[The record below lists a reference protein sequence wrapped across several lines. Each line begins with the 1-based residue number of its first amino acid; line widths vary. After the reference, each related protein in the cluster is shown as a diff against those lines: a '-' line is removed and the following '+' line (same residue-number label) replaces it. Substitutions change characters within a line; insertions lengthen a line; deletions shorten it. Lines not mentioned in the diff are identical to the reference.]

1 MRHIFLLAGGLALA
15 ASVQA
20 ADPYKPTERQLKAL
34 CETCAVVTEVH
45 TEKRKGQASAV
56 GTVGGAVVGGVV
68 GNKVGDSGVAT
79 VGGAVVG
86 GLLGREIEKQVKK
99 HTVWVVSSTRRDG
112 TVQRHEFTQDPQ
124 LKAGDTVQAE
134 GTGIK
139 KR

>member
-1 MRHIFLLAGGLALA
+1 MRHIVLWAAALALSSA
-15 ASVQA
+15 AHA
-20 ADPYKPTERQLKAL
+20 AEPLKPTEKQLKAL
-34 CETCAVVTEVH
+34 CDRCALVTEVH

-99 HTVWVVSSTRRDG
+99 HTVWVVSATRRDG
-112 TVQRHEFTQDPQ
+112 TVLRHEFNQDPQ

-134 GTGIK
+134 GEGLK

>member
-1 MRHIFLLAGGLALA
+1 MRPIFLLASSLALA
-15 ASVQA
+15 ASALA
-20 ADPYKPTERQLKAL
+20 ADPYKPTDKQLKAL
-34 CETCAVVTEVH
+34 CETCAVVVEVH
-45 TEKRKGQASAV
+45 TEKRKGKASAV

-112 TVQRHEFTQDPQ
+112 TVQRHEFDQDPQ

>member
-1 MRHIFLLAGGLALA
+1 MRHIFLLAAALALGAGAHA
-15 ASVQA
+15 AEPLQ
-20 ADPYKPTERQLKAL
+20 PTDKQLKAL
-34 CETCAVVTEVH
+34 CGTCALVTEVH
-45 TEKRKGQASAV
+45 TEKRKGQATAV

-68 GNKVGDSGVAT
+68 GNKVGDSGVAA

-112 TVQRHEFTQDPQ
+112 TVQRHEFNQDPK
-124 LKAGDTVQAE
+124 LKAGDAVQAE
-134 GTGIK
+134 GDGIK

>member
-1 MRHIFLLAGGLALA
+1 MRQIVLLGGVLALA
-15 ASVQA
+15 AAAQA
-20 ADPYKPTERQLKAL
+20 AEPLKPSDKQLKAL
-34 CETCAVVTEVH
+34 CESCAVVTEVH
-45 TEKRKGQASAV
+45 TEKRKGKATAV

-86 GLLGREIEKQVKK
+86 GLLGREVEKQVRK

-112 TVQRHEFTQDPQ
+112 TAQRHEFNHDPQ
-124 LKAGDTVQAE
+124 LKAGDTVKAE
-134 GTGIK
+134 GEGIR